1 MKKLRTWHDNWNNV
15 IRDVLFPDVELMSLM
30 LIPKGTGIR
39 DFIERY
45 FVEDAMPDEL
55 LIDEQARIVYYETEG
70 SKLGGD
76 PHITK
81 KYLHFDIYVQE
92 KALYNVDADRL
103 RRRDKIIGQR
113 LKELLTGERYVCG

>member
-1 MKKLRTWHDNWNNV
+1 
-15 IRDVLFPDVELMSLM
+15 M

-39 DFIERY
+39 DFIDRY

-70 SKLGGD
+70 AKLGND

>member
-1 MKKLRTWHDNWNNV
+1 
-15 IRDVLFPDVELMSLM
+15 M

-70 SKLGGD
+70 AKLGSD

>member
-1 MKKLRTWHDNWNNV
+1 
-15 IRDVLFPDVELMSLM
+15 M
-30 LIPKGTGIR
+30 LVPKGTGIR

-70 SKLGGD
+70 SKLGSA

-81 KYLHFDIYVQE
+81 KNLDFAI
-92 KALYNVDADRL
+92 
-103 RRRDKIIGQR
+103 
-113 LKELLTGERYVCG
+113 

>member
-1 MKKLRTWHDNWNNV
+1 
-15 IRDVLFPDVELMSLM
+15 M

-39 DFIERY
+39 DFIACY

-70 SKLGGD
+70 SKLGSD
-76 PHITK
+76 PHIPK
-81 KYLHFDIYVQE
+81 KYLHFDMYVQE
-92 KALYNVDADRL
+92 KVLYNVDADRL